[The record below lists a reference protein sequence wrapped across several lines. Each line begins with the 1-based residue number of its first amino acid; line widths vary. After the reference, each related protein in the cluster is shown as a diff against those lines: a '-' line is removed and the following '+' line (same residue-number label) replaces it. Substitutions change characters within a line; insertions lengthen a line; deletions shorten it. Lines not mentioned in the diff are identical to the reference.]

1 MIFIVKLGYYSFKFN
16 DKNDAVIFA
25 EIAKAH
31 ATDPDEVTVKI
42 ELLTHKEL
50 DED

>member
-1 MIFIVKLGYYSFKFN
+1 MLFIVKIGYNSFKFN

-31 ATDPDEVTVKI
+31 ATDPDDVTVRI

-50 DED
+50 EED